1 MPPKKSPAEALAA
14 SLKRLKLTV
23 PADFV
28 VDAASGE
35 HENLQRL
42 FACGLNTPDTF
53 DAEVGPFKLR
63 GILIQPN
70 FVRQA
75 TADGRTWRE
84 LARHADVEVA
94 IGIFDEGAEDPQVF
108 RANVDEGWDDRNNV
122 PLPGHA
128 RPLGTLSQF
137 VAKVKR
143 RVADK
148 PTDAVPAELLPLA
161 WNAPMELR
169 SFTPVRV
176 GGPAVLGRVREPRRE
191 GVEDAAL
198 NEGVGLFH
206 ADGRIECVAL
216 RATHSNYLGAC
227 AWAGESGESIV
238 TLGLRRNRLTHVGM
252 LERAGDTWTARELW
266 GIDPAAPEAMR
277 SSSPALA
284 ATAESFAYTTM
295 AAADGA
301 DELVHAWHRR
311 AGIWQPVGSL
321 PMGQSIRLFAG
332 GPERIRC
339 SSYLGG
345 RVALT
350 ELVIDAGGVRPG
362 EVWPMPEPQA
372 VDQDRCIVNTMYQGG
387 ISVFER
393 GAEVQRIKTPKVHG
407 LLVARAGCIV
417 AVTVPEDRRR
427 PSQLLGFRHNG
438 KAYAR
443 WFERSGANLIDHRG
457 GCDQPGELAL
467 TGNTLY
473 LGFGHLGVRR
483 VELP

>member
-1 MPPKKSPAEALAA
+1 ME
-14 SLKRLKLTV
+14 
-23 PADFV
+23 
-28 VDAASGE
+28 
-35 HENLQRL
+35 
-42 FACGLNTPDTF
+42 
-53 DAEVGPFKLR
+53 
-63 GILIQPN
+63 
-70 FVRQA
+70 
-75 TADGRTWRE
+75 
-84 LARHADVEVA
+84 
-94 IGIFDEGAEDPQVF
+94 
-108 RANVDEGWDDRNNV
+108 
-122 PLPGHA
+122 
-128 RPLGTLSQF
+128 
-137 VAKVKR
+137 KR

-148 PTDAVPAELLPLA
+148 PTDAVPAEPLPPA
-161 WNAPMELR
+161 WNAPMEMR

-284 ATAESFAYTTM
+284 ATAESPAYTTM

-301 DELVHAWHRR
+301 DEPCMPGIVVRGSRSPSRPPAHGSIDSAVHA
-311 AGIWQPVGSL
+311 A
-321 PMGQSIRLFAG
+321 

-350 ELVIDAGGVRPG
+350 ELVIDAGGGSTR
-362 EVWPMPEPQA
+362 
-372 VDQDRCIVNTMYQGG
+372 
-387 ISVFER
+387 R
-393 GAEVQRIKTPKVHG
+393 GLAH
-407 LLVARAGCIV
+407 AG
-417 AVTVPEDRRR
+417 AAGR
-427 PSQLLGFRHNG
+427 
-438 KAYAR
+438 
-443 WFERSGANLIDHRG
+443 RSGSMH
-457 GCDQPGELAL
+457 CE
-467 TGNTLY
+467 
-473 LGFGHLGVRR
+473 
-483 VELP
+483 